1 MKLILASGSPRRS
14 EILKNAG
21 YEFVVKPTSADES
34 LPGGILPED
43 AVKLLSERKADAAE
57 IECSDVVLSADT
69 VVALGD
75 RILGKPS
82 DKTEAFSM
90 LRSLSGKTH
99 SVYTGVTIKSAEK
112 KRVFAVKT
120 DVLFYPLTDD
130 EINAYI
136 ATGEPFDKAGAYGI
150 QGRAAVFVEKSTVII
165 TAWWACRFQD
175 AQESCATSAL
185 CRACDFKQTITTAVR
200 KIGNPKRE
208 TAVFIAKNSRAMFFH
223 RTGALLLYCF
233 IRRCVIETAAEC
245 CFRLEER
252 KWPSLSRRSILRS

>member
-43 AVKLLSERKADAAE
+43 AVKLLSERKADAAK
-57 IECSDVVLSADT
+57 T

-82 DKTEAFSM
+82 DKAEAFVM

-136 ATGEPFDKAGAYGI
+136 ATGDPFDKAGAYGI
-150 QGRAAVFVEKSTVII
+150 QGRAAVFVEKIDGDYYSVVGLPLS
-165 TAWWACRFQD
+165 R
-175 AQESCATSAL
+175 CARVL
-185 CRACDFKQTITTAVR
+185 RDFGIV
-200 KIGNPKRE
+200 
-208 TAVFIAKNSRAMFFH
+208 
-223 RTGALLLYCF
+223 
-233 IRRCVIETAAEC
+233 
-245 CFRLEER
+245 
-252 KWPSLSRRSILRS
+252 PSL